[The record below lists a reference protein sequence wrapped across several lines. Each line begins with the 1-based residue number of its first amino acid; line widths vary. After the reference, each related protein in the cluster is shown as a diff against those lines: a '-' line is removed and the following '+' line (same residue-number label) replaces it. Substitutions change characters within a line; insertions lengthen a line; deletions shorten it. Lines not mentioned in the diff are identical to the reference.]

1 MNMIRLNLDGGAWIC
16 VRPSGTEPK
25 LKIYIG
31 TSAENMADAVT
42 LGRALMDSMDSLI
55 SSCE

>member
-1 MNMIRLNLDGGAWIC
+1 MRK
-16 VRPSGTEPK
+16 PSGTEPK